1 MNDFGDATGQSIA
14 PESNLKTGD
23 VARRIAR
30 HVNNTEVTKPV
41 GTDESLA
48 DLFSQGLKARVTE
61 IDLFNAFQ
69 ELDSRVGAKKGKKR
83 HQPKKRKQDCDSV
96 GDDGPKLQLSR
107 FQPGQVSSQGGY
119 TLLFHKS
126 YYSQPPLLSCLPSQ
140 GFGLWLAGRKKE
152 WKQQQQRKFDQKGSM
167 VVETISLS
175 NHRQSVE
182 VS

>member
-61 IDLFNAFQ
+61 IDLFTAFQ

-83 HQPKKRKQDCDSV
+83 HQRKKRKRDWDSV

-107 FQPGQVSSQGGY
+107 LQSEQVSSN
-119 TLLFHKS
+119 TFHKS
-126 YYSQPPLLSCLPSQ
+126 YLFSTDSSLLFAST
-140 GFGLWLAGRKKE
+140 GVW
-152 WKQQQQRKFDQKGSM
+152 
-167 VVETISLS
+167 VVA
-175 NHRQSVE
+175 RR
-182 VS
+182 

>member
-83 HQPKKRKQDCDSV
+83 HQRKKRKRDWDSV

-107 FQPGQVSSQGGY
+107 LQSEEVSKPPYCS
-119 TLLFHKS
+119 TS
-126 YYSQPPLLSCLPSQ
+126 PIYSQPTLHSCLPKQ